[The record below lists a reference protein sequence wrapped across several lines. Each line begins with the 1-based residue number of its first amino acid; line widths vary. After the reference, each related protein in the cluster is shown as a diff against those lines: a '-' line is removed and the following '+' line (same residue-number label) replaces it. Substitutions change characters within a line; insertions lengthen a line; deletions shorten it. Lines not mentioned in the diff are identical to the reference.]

1 MPRTTCTASLD
12 GDALGSGNHKTMAP
26 QIVAGSAS
34 RPLAELVAAEGGGEL
49 APSSLE
55 RFPDGEL
62 CPNVGDLRG
71 EDVYVIQSTGPPV
84 SENLTELLLLLDACR
99 RTGARRI
106 TAVVPY
112 FGYARQ
118 DRRSHAGEAI
128 GARVATEAIAA
139 AGADRLVVIDPHTPN
154 LEAMCPIP
162 VEMLTAVPAIAHAL
176 GFLAAPAQVIVAP
189 DLGAI
194 KLAER
199 FAALLGLPI
208 AIVRKVR
215 TSGAVV
221 RAEKLVGEV
230 ARRNTFIVDDM
241 ISTGATIEATAG
253 LLLENH
259 AEPHPV
265 VATVHGLFVG
275 QAMERLDR
283 LQPAALLT
291 TDTVVHAPGSALHLC
306 SVARLLA
313 DAIDRLHREVSLDE
327 LGPFA

>member
-1 MPRTTCTASLD
+1 
-12 GDALGSGNHKTMAP
+12 MAP
-26 QIVAGSAS
+26 QIVAGSAN
-34 RPLAELVAAEGGGEL
+34 RALAELVAAERGGEL
-49 APSSLE
+49 VPSSLE

-71 EDVYVIQSTGPPV
+71 ADVYVIQSTGPPV

-118 DRRSHAGEAI
+118 DRRSRAGEAV
-128 GARVATEAIAA
+128 GARVATDVIAA
-139 AGADRLVVIDPHTPN
+139 AGADRLVVIDPHPPD

-162 VEMLTAVPAIAHAL
+162 VETLTAVPAVAHAL
-176 GFLAAPAQVIVAP
+176 GLLAGAAQVVVAP
-189 DLGAI
+189 DLGAV

-199 FAALLGLPI
+199 FAALLGLPV

-215 TSGAVV
+215 TSGVVV
-221 RAEKLVGEV
+221 RAEELVGEV
-230 ARRNTFIVDDM
+230 ARRNTLIVDDM
-241 ISTGATIEATAG
+241 ISTGATIEAAAG
-253 LLLENH
+253 LLLDSH

-265 VATVHGLFVG
+265 VATIHGLFVG
-275 QAMERLDR
+275 PAMERLHR
-283 LQPAALLT
+283 LQPTALLT
-291 TDTVVHAPGSALHLC
+291 TDTVVRAPGSALHLC

-313 DAIDRLHREVSLDE
+313 EAIDRLHREVSLAE
-327 LGPFA
+327 LGLFA

>member
-1 MPRTTCTASLD
+1 VVAER
-12 GDALGSGNHKTMAP
+12 GD
-26 QIVAGSAS
+26 
-34 RPLAELVAAEGGGEL
+34 EL

-99 RTGARRI
+99 RSGARRI

-118 DRRSHAGEAI
+118 DRRSRAGEAV
-128 GARVATEAIAA
+128 GARVATDVIAA
-139 AGADRLVVIDPHTPN
+139 AGADRLVVIDPHTPD
-154 LEAMCPIP
+154 LEAMSSIP
-162 VEMLTAVPAIAHAL
+162 LETLTAVPAVAHAV
-176 GFLAAPAQVIVAP
+176 GFLAGATQVVVAP
-189 DLGAI
+189 DLGAA

-199 FAALLGLPI
+199 FAALLGLPV

-215 TSGAVV
+215 TSGSLVH
-221 RAEKLVGEV
+221 AEELVGEV
-230 ARRNTFIVDDM
+230 ARRNTLIVDDM
-241 ISTGATIEATAG
+241 ISTGATIEAAAG
-253 LLLENH
+253 LLLDSH

-265 VATVHGLFVG
+265 VVTIHGLFVG
-275 QAMERLDR
+275 PAMERLDR

-291 TDTVVHAPGSALHLC
+291 TDTVIHAPGSALHFC
-306 SVARLLA
+306 SVAHLLA
-313 DAIDRLHREVSLDE
+313 EAIDRLHREVPLE
-327 LGPFA
+327 GLGLFA